1 MTRLR
6 IYLALSLVLAVLAGV
21 FAAWCA
27 THYFSPAAAEPSLHR
42 IIHHELDLSAE
53 QRARIAE
60 IEARYTAQRQAQERE
75 MRAANTRLAAAIE
88 ADHQLDDN
96 VRAAIHDFHHA
107 MGELQLETIR
117 YVLDVREILDAR
129 QREHFDATVTASLT
143 DQDW

>member
-1 MTRLR
+1 
-6 IYLALSLVLAVLAGV
+6 V
-21 FAAWCA
+21 
-27 THYFSPAAAEPSLHR
+27 
-42 IIHHELDLSAE
+42 
-53 QRARIAE
+53 
-60 IEARYTAQRQAQERE
+60 
-75 MRAANTRLAAAIE
+75 E

-117 YVLDVREILDAR
+117 YVLDVREILDAS

>member
-27 THYFSPAAAEPSLHR
+27 THYFSPAAAEPSLNR

-53 QRARIAE
+53 QRARVAE
-60 IEARYTAQRQAQERE
+60 IEARYTAQRQARERE
-75 MRAANTRLAAAIE
+75 MRAANTRLAGAIE
-88 ADHQLDDN
+88 ANHQLDDN
-96 VRAAIHDFHHA
+96 VRAAINDFHHA

-117 YVLDVREILDAR
+117 YVLDVRDTLDEE
-129 QREHFDATVTASLT
+129 QRAHFDATVTASLT